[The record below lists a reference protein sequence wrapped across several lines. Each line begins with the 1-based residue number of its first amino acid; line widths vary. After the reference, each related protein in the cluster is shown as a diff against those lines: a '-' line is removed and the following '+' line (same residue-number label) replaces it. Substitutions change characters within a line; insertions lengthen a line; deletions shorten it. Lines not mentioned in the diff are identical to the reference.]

1 MAMVR
6 GALEIGFA
14 ERVLS
19 WVKDGPAFEIKSHG
33 GPPPSPAQNLCQR
46 TGKGKKKRK
55 EEKKAGY
62 WDKVGVGLD
71 VGSARC
77 Q

>member
-19 WVKDGPAFEIKSHG
+19 WVKDGPAFEIRKSWA
-33 GPPPSPAQNLCQR
+33 PPPLARIFAANGL
-46 TGKGKKKRK
+46 GKEKEKR
-55 EEKKAGY
+55 EKAGY
-62 WDKVGVGLD
+62 WDKVGVGLV